1 MAAILDTPEERPEIY
16 EQESV
21 GNTATI
27 KALVK
32 DVRWPGKHGYQHLL
46 FKAALM

>member
-27 KALVK
+27 KA
-32 DVRWPGKHGYQHLL
+32 VRWPGKHGYQRLL